1 MKSIK
6 KIMNIEINLYNFL
19 LLFMFLCN
27 FFHYFVV
34 EGCNNGSGGYDNNN
48 SGDGDDKNIIM
59 KTISIS
65 TSTSTIGNSINMK
78 QQESLSSLITNE
90 TKKMQQPQEQRE
102 TVSWSENVEND
113 AGSKQILSR
122 KRRYLSF
129 PSGSSFQI
137 GMSLDEIY
145 LYFFAL
151 RINFSSIRSNYS
163 YHQLNR
169 HFHDWCNGCHCMG
182 PPNWPSV
189 QDSRTNFR

>member
-34 EGCNNGSGGYDNNN
+34 ECCNNGSGGYDNNN

-65 TSTSTIGNSINMK
+65 TSTSTIGTSINMK
-78 QQESLSSLITNE
+78 QQESLSSLITNK

-102 TVSWSENVEND
+102 TMSGRENVEND

-137 GMSLDEIY
+137 GMSLDGIY
-145 LYFFAL
+145 LFF
-151 RINFSSIRSNYS
+151 
-163 YHQLNR
+163 
-169 HFHDWCNGCHCMG
+169 C
-182 PPNWPSV
+182 V
-189 QDSRTNFR
+189 TNKFF